1 MLFILLFLIAFTTK
15 EQHTLAKTLSTSFQ
29 NETKRIWNLEG
40 EDQISFIAIGDWGS
54 QAVPDGRHQLE
65 VAGAMARWCE
75 AHPCHFVLS
84 TGDNIYDDGVT
95 SAADPQFET
104 TWRAVYSAPSLA
116 SLAWVL
122 TVGNHDHHTAG
133 GAWFQVQYGRTEPR
147 WTMPGL
153 AYSLEVA
160 AGNTSLKLVSLDTV
174 SIDEDRNCAG
184 CMLELLRAELEAA
197 AAGAW
202 KVVFGHYPL
211 HSGGG
216 YGGYDTIRES
226 VGPLL
231 ERGGAD
237 FYLSGH
243 DHNQQHWVARET
255 RETRGTR
262 GTEHVTAGAGG
273 KDAYGPE
280 AEHVLENE
288 ELGMRLEHFQ
298 EGNGFVYFTVREEE
312 VRLQFVN
319 TYDTVVYQSV
329 RQKMRAH

>member
-1 MLFILLFLIAFTTK
+1 MI
-15 EQHTLAKTLSTSFQ
+15 E
-29 NETKRIWNLEG
+29 
-40 EDQISFIAIGDWGS
+40 
-54 QAVPDGRHQLE
+54 
-65 VAGAMARWCE
+65 
-75 AHPCHFVLS
+75 
-84 TGDNIYDDGVT
+84 
-95 SAADPQFET
+95 
-104 TWRAVYSAPSLA
+104 
-116 SLAWVL
+116 
-122 TVGNHDHHTAG
+122 
-133 GAWFQVQYGRTEPR
+133 
-147 WTMPGL
+147 
-153 AYSLEVA
+153 
-160 AGNTSLKLVSLDTV
+160 NTSRTLVSSSTN
-174 SIDEDRNCAG
+174 S
-184 CMLELLRAELEAA
+184 
-197 AAGAW
+197 
-202 KVVFGHYPL
+202 
-211 HSGGG
+211 
-216 YGGYDTIRES
+216 GYDTIRQG

-255 RETRGTR
+255 RGTRGTR

-329 RQKMRAH
+329 RQKMKTNWAK